1 MSTERRRR
9 VLIVDDE
16 PLLVRSFTRILERD
30 HDVTAFSSAREA
42 LRRIEE
48 GESWDVI
55 LCDLHMPELDGM
67 AFFERL
73 GRVRP
78 ELAAR
83 VAFITGGAFTP
94 RAKAFLETTTRPT
107 ILACSVPQNSAQASR
122 YSPGLVASN
131 QAVV

>member
-1 MSTERRRR
+1 VSTGRRRR

-42 LRRIEE
+42 LRRIEA

-55 LCDLHMPELDGM
+55 LCDLHMPEMDGM

-73 GRVRP
+73 SRGRP

-83 VAFITGGAFTP
+83 LVFITGGAFTP
-94 RAKAFLETTTRPT
+94 RAEAFLKDTTRPT
-107 ILACSVPQNSAQASR
+107 IEKPLHPEALRA
-122 YSPGLVASN
+122 LVA
-131 QAVV
+131 QMAP

>member
-1 MSTERRRR
+1 

-30 HDVTAFSSAREA
+30 HDVTALSSAREA
-42 LRRIEE
+42 IRRVEA

-67 AFFERL
+67 LFYERL
-73 GRVRP
+73 SRARP
-78 ELAAR
+78 DLVPR

-94 RAKAFLETTTRPT
+94 RAKSFLENTTRPT
-107 ILACSVPQNSAQASR
+107 IEKPLHPDALRA
-122 YSPGLVASN
+122 LVGRMAP
-131 QAVV
+131 